1 MRRLICNYLKIIFR
15 SPLYR
20 LAYLFCWRHFL
31 FFPCALIF
39 ICRMIR
45 SIILTAFN
53 AWNTLNLLCILWLFV
68 WPVFFAQK
76 PSLLEEICFVPRK
89 KICLSHLYTY
99 IYFGS
104 CNGSFH
110 CVDLSDNWGGCRACD
125 DFLLVENYFICI
137 LSLGT
142 DSKLDDNDRIFLR
155 LDCHK
160 QICIFVFHSVYVTV
174 FGFNHWILCGKGNF
188 GV

>member
-20 LAYLFCWRHFL
+20 LAYLFLLAAFSFFSVCFNFYLSDDTVNYFDGFQRMEYFEFALYIVAFCMAGVFCAEAFL
-31 FFPCALIF
+31 V
-39 ICRMIR
+39 RR
-45 SIILTAFN
+45 D
-53 AWNTLNLLCILWLFV
+53 LLCS
-68 WPVFFAQK
+68 PQK
-76 PSLLEEICFVPRK
+76 NLPFSSVCF
-89 KICLSHLYTY
+89 L
-99 IYFGS
+99 FGS

-174 FGFNHWILCGKGNF
+174 FGFQPLDFVWQGNF